1 MTIEKTTMNTP
12 DIPILIETIET
23 LIRAAG
29 SGINW
34 MAQVSRANVSRS
46 TRGILNNDL
55 QMSTTAIQKARIVI
69 APWITPAPPLPSPPP
84 RPPAPPAEPPPKKE
98 HVKLEPI
105 PAWVAAPEENV
116 RAQAQINPAAV
127 IEQFIRASTASLCWM
142 QQATLTTR
150 LASNL
155 ISLAADIKLTNS
167 AISKG
172 QQYLDNQKLLR
183 GEQKMQ

>member
-1 MTIEKTTMNTP
+1 MNTP

-55 QMSTTAIQKARIVI
+55 QMSTTAIQKARLVI
-69 APWITPAPPLPSPPP
+69 APWITPAPPLPNPPP

-98 HVKLEPI
+98 RVIFEPI

-116 RAQAQINPAAV
+116 RAQSQIDLTSL
-127 IEQFIRASTASLCWM
+127 IEQFIRASTASLAWM
-142 QQATLTTR
+142 QQMTLITR
-150 LASNL
+150 LPSNH
-155 ISLAADIKLTNS
+155 IGLAADIKLTNS

-172 QQYLDNQKLLR
+172 QQYLDNHKLLM